1 MDPSTSAFRLAAMIG
16 TLPDGPAY
24 RNLADTIRLLVVD
37 GRLLDGTRLPSE
49 RSLAQAMGLSRTTT
63 TRAYDELRRRG
74 VLHSRQ
80 GSGSVLRVPTSSTTA
95 SSLIVDPDDPDT
107 IALTFSAPTGP
118 SGLTRAFGAAAE
130 QLPSLLTTSGYLPDG
145 LPALR
150 EVIAEGYVAAGLPTD
165 PDQIIVTNGAQ
176 GAISL
181 IGRTFGRPGAGLLV
195 EGTSYPHGV
204 ESLTGFGYRTTPLPI
219 GEDPWDADAAAAAAP
234 HVEAAYLIPDF
245 HNPTGAVMPV
255 ETRLRLAHTLR
266 RHQVLTVVDESMRR
280 LDLAGE
286 GLPAS
291 YAAHDP
297 DAIVVD
303 SLSKV
308 LWGGLRI
315 GWIRAPRRHVTALLQ
330 SRMRH
335 DLGTAAFDQLV
346 AAEVLRHDQHLFD
359 EAVVRLRRQR
369 AAMVEALAAHLPD
382 WDVPVPPGG
391 PNLWVGLPSRSS
403 SRLVAAAAQEGLLLT
418 PGPRFTLGAPSA
430 GERRLRLPCTS
441 AEHVGVEAV
450 QRLASAWSAVVSGR
464 RCEPTGTRVDLI
476 A

>member
-1 MDPSTSAFRLAAMIG
+1 MSP
-16 TLPDGPAY
+16 
-24 RNLADTIRLLVVD
+24 
-37 GRLLDGTRLPSE
+37 
-49 RSLAQAMGLSRTTT
+49 
-63 TRAYDELRRRG
+63 RG
-74 VLHSRQ
+74 CR
-80 GSGSVLRVPTSSTTA
+80 
-95 SSLIVDPDDPDT
+95 
-107 IALTFSAPTGP
+107 
-118 SGLTRAFGAAAE
+118 
-130 QLPSLLTTSGYLPDG
+130 
-145 LPALR
+145 
-150 EVIAEGYVAAGLPTD
+150 TD

-181 IGRTFGRPGAGLLV
+181 VGRTFGRPGAGLLV

-219 GEDPWDADAAAAAAP
+219 DEDPWDADAAAAAAP

-266 RHQVLTVVDESMRR
+266 RHQVLTIVDESMRR

-391 PNLWVGLPSRSS
+391 PNLWVSLPSRSS

-450 QRLASAWSAVVSGR
+450 QRLARAWSAVVSGR

>member
-1 MDPSTSAFRLAAMIG
+1 MDTSTSAHRLAGMIG
-16 TLPDGPAY
+16 SLPSGPAY
-24 RNLADTIRLLVVD
+24 RALADTIRLLVVD

-49 RSLAQAMGLSRTTT
+49 RALAQAMGLSRTTT

-80 GSGSVLRVPTSSTTA
+80 GSGSVLRVPTTSATA

-107 IALTFSAPTGP
+107 IALTFSAPSGP
-118 SGLTRAFGAAAE
+118 SGLTRAFAAAAE
-130 QLPSLLTTSGYLPDG
+130 QLPSLLTTTGYLPDG

-150 EVIAEGYVAAGLPTD
+150 ELIAEEYTDAGLATD
-165 PDQIIVTNGAQ
+165 PPQVIVTNGAQ

-181 IGRTFGRPGAGLLV
+181 VGRTFGRAGYPLLV

-204 ESLTGFGYRTTPLPI
+204 ESLTGFGFRAAPLPVAD
-219 GEDPWDADAAAAAAP
+219 DPWDVDAAAATAP
-234 HVEAAYLIPDF
+234 QACAAYLVPDF
-245 HNPTGAVMPV
+245 HNPTGAVMPAG
-255 ETRLRLAHTLR
+255 TRQRMAHVLR
-266 RHQVLTVVDESMRR
+266 RHDVLTVVDESMRR
-280 LDLAGE
+280 LDLGGG

-291 YAAHDP
+291 YAVHDP

-303 SLSKV
+303 SVSKV

-346 AAEVLRHDQHLFD
+346 VAEVLQHDRHLFD
-359 EAVVRLRRQR
+359 ETVDRLARQR
-369 AAMVEALAAHLPD
+369 AALVEALRLHLPD
-382 WDVPVPPGG
+382 WHVPVPAGG
-391 PNLWVGLPSRSS
+391 PNLWATLPSRDST
-403 SRLVAAAAQEGLLLT
+403 RLVAAAAQEGLLLT
-418 PGPRFTLGAPSA
+418 PGPRFTIGAPSA
-430 GERRLRLPCTS
+430 GERHLRLPVT
-441 AEHVGVEAV
+441 APVHVADEAV
-450 QRLASAWSAVVSGR
+450 RRLARAWEAVRTGR
-464 RCEPTGTRVDLI
+464 RCEPSSATVDLI

>member
-1 MDPSTSAFRLAAMIG
+1 VDPRTSAFRLAALIG

-24 RNLADTIRLLVVD
+24 RTLADSIRLLVVD

-49 RSLAQAMGLSRTTT
+49 RALAQAMGLSRTTT

-80 GSGSVLRVPTSSTTA
+80 GSGSVLRVPTTSATA

-107 IALTFSAPTGP
+107 IAMTFSAPTGP
-118 SGLTRAFGAAAE
+118 SGLTRAFQAAAE
-130 QLPSLLTTSGYLPDG
+130 QLPSLLTTTGYLPDG

-150 EVIAEGYVAAGLPTD
+150 ELVAAEYARAGIPTD

-181 IGRTFGRPGAGLLV
+181 VGRTFGRPGAGLLV

-204 ESLTGFGYRTTPLPI
+204 ESLTGFGYRTAPLPI
-219 GEDPWDADAAAAAAP
+219 GDDPWDLEAASTKAP
-234 HVEAAYLIPDF
+234 HVDAAYLIPDF
-245 HNPTGAVMPV
+245 HNPTGAVMP
-255 ETRLRLAHTLR
+255 EGTRLRLARTLR
-266 RHQVLTVVDESMRR
+266 RHDVLTVVDESMRR
-280 LDLAGE
+280 LDLSGD
-286 GLPAS
+286 GLPTS

-346 AAEVLRHDQHLFD
+346 AAEVLRHHTHLF
-359 EAVVRLRRQR
+359 EETVARLRGQR
-369 AAMVEALAAHLPD
+369 AALVGALSERLPD
-382 WDVPVPPGG
+382 WEVPVPPGG

-403 SRLVAAAAQEGLLLT
+403 SLLVAAAAQEGLHLT

-430 GERRLRLPCTS
+430 GERRLRLPCT
-441 AEHVGVEAV
+441 APEHVGVEAV
-450 QRLASAWSAVVSGR
+450 ERLARAWSVVVSGR
-464 RCEPTGTRVDLI
+464 RCHTAGPAVDLI

>member
-1 MDPSTSAFRLAAMIG
+1 VDTSTSAYRLATTIG

-24 RNLADTIRLLVVD
+24 RSLADAIRLLVVD

-49 RSLAQAMGLSRTTT
+49 RALAQAMGLSRTTT

-80 GSGSVLRVPTSSTTA
+80 GSGSVLRVPTTSTTA

-107 IALTFSAPTGP
+107 IALTYSAPSGP

-130 QLPSLLTTSGYLPDG
+130 QLPSLLTTTGYLPDG

-150 EVIAEGYVAAGLPTD
+150 EIVAHEYTASGLPTD
-165 PDQIIVTNGAQ
+165 PDQVIVTNGAQ

-181 IGRTFGRPGAGLLV
+181 VGRTFGRAGAGLLV

-204 ESLTGFGYRTTPLPI
+204 ESLTGFGYRTAPLPI
-219 GEDPWDADAAAAAAP
+219 GDDPWDVDAASALAP
-234 HVEAAYLIPDF
+234 SVSAAYLIPDF
-245 HNPTGAVMPV
+245 HNPTGAVMSAA
-255 ETRLRLAHTLR
+255 TRARLAHTLR
-266 RHQVLTVVDESMRR
+266 RHRVLTVVDESMRR
-280 LDLAGE
+280 LDLAGG
-286 GLPAS
+286 GLPPS
-291 YAAHDP
+291 YAVHDP

-303 SLSKV
+303 SLSKI

-346 AAEVLRHDQHLFD
+346 AAEVLRHDHHLFD
-359 EAVVRLRRQR
+359 ESVERLRRQR
-369 AAMVEALAAHLPD
+369 GALVGMLAEGLPD
-382 WDVPVPPGG
+382 WDVPVPAGG

-403 SRLVAAAAQEGLLLT
+403 SQLVAAAAQEGLLLT

-430 GERRLRLPCTS
+430 GERHLRIPCT
-441 AEHVGVEAV
+441 APEHVAREAV
-450 QRLASAWSAVVSGR
+450 GRLARAWRSVTSGR
-464 RCEPTGTRVDLI
+464 RCEPAGAAVDLI

>member
-1 MDPSTSAFRLAAMIG
+1 MIG
-16 TLPDGPAY
+16 PLPDGPLPHDPAY
-24 RNLADTIRLLVVD
+24 RALADAIRLLVVD

-49 RSLAQAMGLSRTTT
+49 RALAQAMGLSRTTT

-107 IALTFSAPTGP
+107 IALTFSAPSGP
-118 SGLTRAFGAAAE
+118 AGLTRAFAAAAE
-130 QLPSLLTTSGYLPDG
+130 QLPSLLTTTGYLPDG
-145 LPALR
+145 LPLLR
-150 EVIAEGYVAAGLPTD
+150 GVVAQDYTDAGLPTD
-165 PDQIIVTNGAQ
+165 PDQVIVTNGAQ
-176 GAISL
+176 GALSL
-181 IGRTFGRPGAGLLV
+181 VGRTFGRPGAGLLV

-204 ESLTGFGYRTTPLPI
+204 ESLTGFGYRTSPLPI
-219 GEDPWDADAAAAAAP
+219 GDEPWDVEAAAAAAP
-234 HVEAAYLIPDF
+234 HVAAAYLIPDF
-245 HNPTGAVMPV
+245 HNPTGAVMAQG
-255 ETRLRLAHTLR
+255 TRERLAHDLR
-266 RHQVLTVVDESMRR
+266 RGRVLTIVDESMRR
-280 LDLAGE
+280 LDLDGT

-291 YAAHDP
+291 YAVHDP

-330 SRMRH
+330 SRLRH

-346 AAEVLRHDQHLFD
+346 AAEVLRHHRHLFD
-359 EAVVRLRRQR
+359 ESVQRLRRQR
-369 AAMVEALAAHLPD
+369 SAMLDALATHLPD

-391 PNLWVGLPSRSS
+391 PNLWARLPRRASTS
-403 SRLVAAAAQEGLLLT
+403 LVAAAAEEGLLLT

-430 GERRLRLPCTS
+430 GERHLRLPCTS
-441 AEHVGVEAV
+441 PEHVSVEAV
-450 QRLASAWSAVVSGR
+450 TRLARAWDTVVSGR
-464 RCEPTGTRVDLI
+464 RCAPSGARVDLI